1 MLHFSHYTVS
11 VPVLQVLF
19 GRTDKFG
26 DATSIIAWDL
36 MGNQMIKV
44 RRTWHRDILICYRST
59 TAHLLNAYISVLCT
73 LKTLQEI
80 GNLIK
85 VGFIHRR
92 FVLSLLFLVIVQ
104 F

>member
-44 RRTWHRDILICYRST
+44 RRTWHWDILICY
-59 TAHLLNAYISVLCT
+59 NYCT
-73 LKTLQEI
+73 PTK
-80 GNLIK
+80 NLI
-85 VGFIHRR
+85 
-92 FVLSLLFLVIVQ
+92 
-104 F
+104 